1 MEVHS
6 RTAEQTIAL
15 FRAATEANQR
25 TSACQGNI
33 IILNKKNAEDVFL
46 TGDIHGNATNF
57 RAIIDTAELEK
68 QESRHLIFQEICHGG
83 GFYPNDRGCRS
94 HHVLENVVEM
104 KIRYPQ
110 RVHHILSNHE
120 MAELTEY
127 PIQKSRQ
134 LLNLSFKQG
143 LEYCYGNMW
152 DDVRLAM
159 VGYLETCPLA
169 VRISENIFF
178 THSIPDRL
186 DQPGRIFDI
195 TIFNRSLDPGTD
207 FLRNGSVYRLVW
219 GRDYRQRNADL
230 FAEIVNAEILITG
243 HEPCP
248 EGVKFP
254 NSRQVILDCCGL
266 NACYMIL
273 PTDGQVT
280 LKNHRDFVRNLNTSE
295 KT

>member
-6 RTAEQTIAL
+6 RTADQTISL
-15 FRAATEANQR
+15 FHAATEANQR

-33 IILNKKNAEDVFL
+33 IILNKENADDVFL
-46 TGDIHGNATNF
+46 TGDLHGSATNF
-57 RAIIDTAELEK
+57 HAITATADMENQK
-68 QESRHLIFQEICHGG
+68 NRHLIFQEICHGG
-83 GFYPNDRGCRS
+83 GSYPNDGGCRS
-94 HHVLENVVEM
+94 HRVLEDVVEM
-104 KIRYPQ
+104 KVRYPQ

-134 LLNLSFKQG
+134 LLNLSFKHG
-143 LEYCYGNMW
+143 LEYCYGKMA

-159 VGYLETCPLA
+159 VGYLESCPLA

-186 DQPGRIFDI
+186 DQPGRIFDM
-195 TIFNRSLDPGTD
+195 TIFSRSLDPGTD
-207 FLRNGSVYRLVW
+207 FLRDGSVYRLVW
-219 GRDYRQRNADL
+219 GRDYRQSNADL
-230 FAEIVNAEILITG
+230 FAEIVNAEVLITG
-243 HEPCP
+243 HEPCA

-254 NSRQVILDCCGL
+254 NSRQVILDCCGQ

-273 PTDGQVT
+273 PTDGRVT
-280 LKNHRDFVRNLNTSE
+280 LQNHREYVRRLNDN
-295 KT
+295 K